1 MSQQIY
7 FVAYCC
13 VIESIRKQ
21 KVDELYWLETTEYI
35 RIFVEILVV

>member
-13 VIESIRKQ
+13 VVESIWNFFF
-21 KVDELYWLETTEYI
+21 DDLYWLETTKHL
-35 RIFVEILVV
+35 RIFVDILVV